1 MVFTTAL
8 FLSSSI
14 IRQGEV
20 ELLTLKVGA
29 DHLDADGITQ
39 LVFRVMAATND
50 DEVLLV
56 EVVVV
61 VAEVTD
67 GDHTLTMRLVNL
79 GIDTIRGETADMGIV
94 SVADLIRH
102 KLHHLIL
109 DRVALGILGDLF
121 HL

>member
-29 DHLDADGITQ
+29 GHLDADGITQ
-39 LVFRVMAATND
+39 LVFRVMTAAYD

-56 EVVVV
+56 EVVIV

-67 GDHTLTMRLVNL
+67 GDHALAVGLVDL
-79 GIDTIRGETADMGIV
+79 GIDAVGGEA
-94 SVADLIRH
+94 
-102 KLHHLIL
+102 
-109 DRVALGILGDLF
+109 
-121 HL
+121 